1 MKRVSSQGLLK
12 GAIICLVCAA
22 VRGGVTMQMYSLLS
36 KEPGKHSNPNSMAAG
51 SSDIVMTA
59 CLPLAVI
66 VVGFVIGFVV
76 CIAIHIAKDNAKRR
90 LMRDGIKV
98 YAKVTQASTHT
109 TKGRYRGGLYTPSSS
124 SVHAIFQYDDLS
136 WKVTDIV
143 DCNPADIIGK
153 YFPVYLDQKNP
164 EKCYIDFSADT
175 MRESI

>member
-12 GAIICLVCAA
+12 AAIICVVCAA
-22 VRGGVTMQMYSLLS
+22 VMGGVTMQMYSLLS
-36 KEPGKHSNPNSMAAG
+36 KDPGKHSNPNSMAAG
-51 SSDIVMTA
+51 SSDIIMTA

-76 CIAIHIAKDNAKRR
+76 CIAIHIVKANAKRR

-98 YAKVTQASTHT
+98 YAQVTQASTHT
-109 TKGRYRGGLYTPSSS
+109 TKGNFHGDIYTPSSS

-143 DCNPADIIGK
+143 GCDPADIIGK